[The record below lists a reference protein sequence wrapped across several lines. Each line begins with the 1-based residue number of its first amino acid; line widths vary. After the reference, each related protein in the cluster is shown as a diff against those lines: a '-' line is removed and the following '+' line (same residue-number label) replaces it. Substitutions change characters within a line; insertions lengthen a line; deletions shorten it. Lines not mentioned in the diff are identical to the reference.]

1 MDVRGDFMRIAIVE
15 DDAQQQEKLSK
26 YITKCAAEN
35 QVTIQIECFSDG
47 IQIVDN
53 YDSGFDVIYFDIEMA
68 LMDGMTA
75 AKKIRQIDTDV
86 IIVFITNHVQFAVEG
101 YSVNAAD
108 FLLKPLSYF
117 SFSEHFKKVKKS
129 FDTKSNRSLSF
140 KTPQGFRKIN
150 LDELLYAESQGHYI
164 HLHLSDETLSIWDTM
179 KNLEKK
185 LLPFD
190 FFRCNN
196 GYLVNLKLVKGIENN
211 HVLIGNEKLLISRP
225 RKKEFLSVL
234 TNYLGD

>member
-26 YITKCAAEN
+26 YIIKCAAEN
-35 QVTIQIECFSDG
+35 QVNIQIERFSDG

-53 YDSGFDVIYFDIEMA
+53 YASGFDVIYFDIEMA

-75 AKKIRQIDTDV
+75 AKKIRQIDTEV
-86 IIVFITNHVQFAVEG
+86 IIVFITNYVQFAVEG

-108 FLLKPLSYF
+108 FLLKPLNYF
-117 SFSEHFKKVKKS
+117 SFSEHFKKIKKT
-129 FDTKSNRSLSF
+129 FENKSNRSMSF
-140 KTPQGFRKIN
+140 KATQGFRKIN
-150 LDELLYAESQGHYI
+150 LDELLYAESEGHYI

-185 LLPFD
+185 LLSV
-190 FFRCNN
+190 R
-196 GYLVNLKLVKGIENN
+196 
-211 HVLIGNEKLLISRP
+211 
-225 RKKEFLSVL
+225 FLQMQQRL
-234 TNYLGD
+234 PCQFKTGQRH

>member
-26 YITKCAAEN
+26 YITKCATEN
-35 QVTIQIECFSDG
+35 QIAVQIDRFSDG

-53 YDSGFDVIYFDIEMA
+53 YGSGFDVIYFDIEMA

-75 AKKIRQIDTDV
+75 AKKIRQIDTEV

-101 YSVNAAD
+101 YSVDAAD
-108 FLLKPLSYF
+108 FLLKPLNYF
-117 SFSEHFKKVKKS
+117 SFSEHFKKIKKT
-129 FDTKSNRSLSF
+129 FDNKSNRSMSF
-140 KTPQGFRKIN
+140 KATQGFRKIN
-150 LDELLYAESQGHYI
+150 LDELLYAESEGHYI
-164 HLHLSDETLSIWDTM
+164 HLHLADETLTIWDTM

-196 GYLVNLKLVKGIENN
+196 GYLVNLKQVKGIENN